1 MKLNHIM
8 IFTIGNTC
16 ILSTLLFSYHIGSAN
31 LSVEA
36 IFSRVRNQGQ
46 AKREESRCAGDPP
59 DSEINMKS
67 LWLAPY
73 NIHRLQRVH

>member
-1 MKLNHIM
+1 M

-16 ILSTLLFSYHIGSAN
+16 ILSTRLSCFPITLAQPN

-46 AKREESRCAGDPP
+46 AEREGSRCAGDPP
-59 DSEINMKS
+59 HSEINMKS
-67 LWLAPY
+67 LWLAPH

>member
-1 MKLNHIM
+1 M

-16 ILSTLLFSYHIGSAN
+16 ILSTLL
-31 LSVEA
+31 LVEA

-46 AKREESRCAGDPP
+46 AEREGSRCAGDPP
-59 DSEINMKS
+59 HSEINMKS
-67 LWLAPY
+67 LWLAPH